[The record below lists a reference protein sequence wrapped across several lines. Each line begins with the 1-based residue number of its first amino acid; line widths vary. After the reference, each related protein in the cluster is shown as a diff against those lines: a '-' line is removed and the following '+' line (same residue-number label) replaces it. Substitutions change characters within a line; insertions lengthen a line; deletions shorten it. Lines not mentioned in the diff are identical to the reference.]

1 MTNKPVIFISAVSK
15 ELRSARDLVAKTLLA
30 LGYEPK
36 WQDIAATD
44 AGDLRGVLRK
54 WVDDSDA
61 VLQLVGHCYGFGPK
75 TPDPDFGACSYTQYE
90 ALYAR
95 QQGKPVYY
103 IFTDDAHPTDG
114 CGCEPKTL
122 HDLQAQ
128 YRQQVKGYG
137 DLYHSTSSLTQTEL
151 LVRRLQDDLAKL
163 RAEGQKQHRSLSQ
176 RLALVLGILFVLV
189 LGIVWVKRDQGNA
202 NQTLTELKLS
212 RQEEGQA
219 LADLRQMLETS
230 IKGGSEA
237 KLTADY
243 DAALRFIAQKR
254 GIPLPA
260 FRAYLEQNAT
270 QALGDRRVS
279 WKDKVRALQEAGQF
293 VQSRDYAIEQA
304 HRLEVERQK
313 SSQEEVELWTEAA
326 KTEITLGHYDKAL
339 AYATKA
345 VTQTDR
351 QADFAT
357 WSAARHQQGR
367 ALSWLRKDKEA
378 QSMYEELIPLQQAAL
393 GPDHLTVL
401 QSRRT
406 FVSTIYDQGNYAF
419 AEQQDRALV
428 ADCQRVLG
436 AEHPDTLASRN
447 NLANALNSQA
457 KYAEAEQEHRERIK
471 IEERVLGAEHPDTL
485 LSRIGLA
492 NVLYFQAKYAEA
504 EQEYRAVLK
513 VQERMLG
520 AEHPATLM
528 SRMGV
533 ANVLQAQA
541 KNAEAEQEHR
551 AVLKVS
557 ERVLGAEH
565 PDTLASRMGVA
576 NTLRALGNYAE
587 AEQEHRAVLKLK
599 ERVLGAEHP
608 DTLMSRNNLAN
619 ALDDQGKHAEAEQEH
634 RAALKLQERVL
645 GAEHPDVALSCY
657 NLALFLEA
665 QKQLPEALGFMQRA
679 EQVWTKALG
688 SDHPYAKRAKAAR
701 ERLEAALKEK

>member
-1 MTNKPVIFISAVSK
+1 MLTHNARSMSTKPVIFISAVSK

-75 TPDPDFGACSYTQYE
+75 DPDPEFGQCSYTQYE
-90 ALYAR
+90 ALYAK

-114 CGCEPKTL
+114 CGCEPTTL

-128 YRQQVKGYG
+128 YRQKVKGYG
-137 DLYHSTSSLTQTEL
+137 DLYHSTNSLTQTEL
-151 LVRRLQDDLAKL
+151 LVRRLKDDLAELRREAQASHDLLHQKL
-163 RAEGQKQHRSLSQ
+163 
-176 RLALVLGILFVLV
+176 
-189 LGIVWVKRDQGNA
+189 D
-202 NQTLTELKLS
+202 NQT
-212 RQEEGQA
+212 QA
-219 LADLRQMLETS
+219 LADLRQQFESL

-260 FRAYLEQNAT
+260 FRSYLEDNAT

-279 WKDKVRALQEAGQF
+279 LKDKVRALQEAGQF

-326 KTEITLGHYDKAL
+326 KTEHTLGHYDKGL
-339 AYATKA
+339 EYATKA

-351 QADFAT
+351 QADFPT

-378 QSMYEELIPLQQAAL
+378 QALYEELIPLQQAAL
-393 GPDHLTVL
+393 GQDHLAVL
-401 QSRRT
+401 QSRR
-406 FVSTIYDQGNYAF
+406 VLALSISDQGNYAL
-419 AEQQDRALV
+419 AEQQGRALV
-428 ADCQRVLG
+428 ADCQHVLG
-436 AEHPDTLASRN
+436 AEHPETLSSRMVV
-447 NLANALNSQA
+447 ANALYS
-457 KYAEAEQEHRERIK
+457 
-471 IEERVLGAEHPDTL
+471 
-485 LSRIGLA
+485 
-492 NVLYFQAKYAEA
+492 QAKYAEA

-513 VQERMLG
+513 VQE
-520 AEHPATLM
+520 H
-528 SRMGV
+528 
-533 ANVLQAQA
+533 
-541 KNAEAEQEHR
+541 
-551 AVLKVS
+551 
-557 ERVLGAEH
+557 
-565 PDTLASRMGVA
+565 
-576 NTLRALGNYAE
+576 
-587 AEQEHRAVLKLK
+587 
-599 ERVLGAEHP
+599 
-608 DTLMSRNNLAN
+608 
-619 ALDDQGKHAEAEQEH
+619 
-634 RAALKLQERVL
+634 VL

-657 NLALFLEA
+657 NLALCLKA
-665 QKQLPEALGFMQRA
+665 QKKLPEALQFMQRA
-679 EQVWTKALG
+679 EQVRTKVLG
-688 SDHPYAKRAKAAR
+688 PDHPHTKLAKAAR
-701 ERLEAALKEK
+701 ERIEAALKAK